1 MGRQPRRHRVPG
13 APALPAGPDAV
24 PRRYVVHADAVV
36 RRDGGL
42 RLCRTASRRRT
53 TTCASTASARSG
65 RASRSSPRPASR
77 RRHPTRLTATAA
89 TFTPDPSKVLFMNAG
104 DRISVSIH
112 DSSAGLVTAI
122 NDQTTGERGS
132 MTASIANGFAHPL
145 FQPDASTGSEAPY
158 AFHPMYSTSNEHT
171 RCAGGRALVQRRVLG
186 RDRPLRVLQ
195 PGEPARPVREP
206 GRQRLEAST
215 NQADRARRDDGVLAA
230 ARAAERP
237 EV

>member
-1 MGRQPRRHRVPG
+1 
-13 APALPAGPDAV
+13 
-24 PRRYVVHADAVV
+24 
-36 RRDGGL
+36 
-42 RLCRTASRRRT
+42 
-53 TTCASTASARSG
+53 
-65 RASRSSPRPASR
+65 
-77 RRHPTRLTATAA
+77 
-89 TFTPDPSKVLFMNAG
+89 MNAG

-195 PGEPARPVREP
+195 PGRTRSA
-206 GRQRLEAST
+206 GA
-215 NQADRARRDDGVLAA
+215 
-230 ARAAERP
+230 
-237 EV
+237 